1 MNKPQGELNFVFFLY
16 IFGGIGEAKQLH
28 FNESRQAK

>member
-1 MNKPQGELNFVFFLY
+1 MYFLFFLY